1 MVAEHIDIIIYW
13 HRSVAA
19 TADDDD
25 IAPIRGV
32 RAAAAMYRPRD
43 GSEAEP
49 ALAEVTTWTAT

>member
-32 RAAAAMYRPRD
+32 RAAAMYRPRGCGKAD
-43 GSEAEP
+43 P

>member
-32 RAAAAMYRPRD
+32 RAAAM
-43 GSEAEP
+43 
-49 ALAEVTTWTAT
+49 